1 LNKQQDQQKI
11 GIQYIYMLLPELVSA
26 DLICGNKK
34 ELLNN
39 DISAI
44 QHYIIL
50 YTFVHIQS
58 RLWTFE
64 KYSTIQSLHTC
75 YQY

>member
-44 QHYIIL
+44 QHSILL
-50 YTFVHIQS
+50 YTFVH
-58 RLWTFE
+58 
-64 KYSTIQSLHTC
+64 KC
-75 YQY
+75 YQDYGHLKSIDNT